1 MEEFNKVSL
10 ETKNNIFIKC
20 IALIFLVVVLG
31 LATLAG
37 SNIYIE
43 AQYDVFKFI
52 NHNLHFTPTAWTVIT
67 DLGDAMILLP
77 LISLILLISFKLW
90 VAVWVSVPIAS
101 IFCHVGKKY
110 FEIPRPAQTISKD
123 EINVIGDILTASNS
137 SPSGHSI
144 TIFTVVSIIIYKLA
158 SISCTK
164 SRYSSIALVC
174 IIGCTVALS
183 RVVVGA
189 HWPLDTVFG
198 AVLGICAGA
207 ISIYIVNKWDD
218 AIIWAMCK
226 KRSLINMLILFM
238 LCAFIIFNEEYRTN
252 PLAILSVIVAIFTSF
267 VLVKRAAK

>member
-1 MEEFNKVSL
+1 MEESHKVSL
-10 ETKNNIFIKC
+10 ETPNSFFIKC
-20 IALIFLVVVLG
+20 IALTILGVVLG
-31 LATLAG
+31 LITLAG

-43 AQYDVFKFI
+43 SQYDVFKFL
-52 NHNLHFTPTAWTVIT
+52 NHNLHFTPAAWTIIT

-77 LISLILLISFKLW
+77 LISLTLLISLKLW
-90 VAVWVSVPIAS
+90 VTLWVSIPIAS

-110 FEIPRPAQTISKD
+110 FEIPRPAQIINQD
-123 EINVIGDILTASNS
+123 EINVVGDILTASNS

-164 SRYSSIALVC
+164 SRCSSIALAC
-174 IIGCTVALS
+174 IIGCAVALS

-207 ISIYIVNKWDD
+207 ISIYIVNKLDD
-218 AIIWAMCK
+218 KKKWALKTKYPIINLLLLF
-226 KRSLINMLILFM
+226 SLCLFLIV
-238 LCAFIIFNEEYRTN
+238 NEQYHTN
-252 PLAILSVIVAIFTSF
+252 PLAIVSVFVAVFTSF
-267 VLVKRAAK
+267 VLIKRAAK